1 MPVRRFGVLRLLVSQ
16 MSLILLLPDDC
27 DDNDDVANSPND
39 GDNAIEDEE
48 GALNTG
54 EKDELLL
61 YIAGGGITGGGRVC
75 HSLKYSGIKK

>member
-1 MPVRRFGVLRLLVSQ
+1 MTDISVII
-16 MSLILLLPDDC
+16 ILPYDS
-27 DDNDDVANSPND
+27 DDNDDVTNSPND

-48 GALNTG
+48 GSLNTG